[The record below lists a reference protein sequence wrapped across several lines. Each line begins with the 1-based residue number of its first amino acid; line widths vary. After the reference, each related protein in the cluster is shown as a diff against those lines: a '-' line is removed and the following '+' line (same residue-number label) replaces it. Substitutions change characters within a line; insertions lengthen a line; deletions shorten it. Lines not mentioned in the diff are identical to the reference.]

1 MVGMCFG
8 VLKHSSKTPENDPL
22 TKSPKTE
29 NGRGWGWGGGSV
41 VDGEDMFMYCNASL
55 LLESPEKCFVK
66 H

>member
-29 NGRGWGWGGGSV
+29 NGRGWGWGV
-41 VDGEDMFMYCNASL
+41 VLWSTERICSCIVML
-55 LLESPEKCFVK
+55 VCFWKAQKNVS
-66 H
+66 